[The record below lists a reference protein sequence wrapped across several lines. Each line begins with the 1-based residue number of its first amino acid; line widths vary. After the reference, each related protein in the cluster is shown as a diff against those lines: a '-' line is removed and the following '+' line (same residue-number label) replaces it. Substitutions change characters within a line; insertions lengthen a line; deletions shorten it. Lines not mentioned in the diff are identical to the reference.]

1 MGIYE
6 MRADLARALAHP
18 LRLEIL
24 DILLADG
31 EKCVCE
37 IADKVDAQQ
46 PTVSKHLSVL
56 RDAGILASRKDGL
69 MVYYRVRVPCIQGFF
84 HCLDRV
90 MEEDLKRRQ
99 AHLEEGGYVDE

>member
-6 MRADLARALAHP
+6 MRADLAKALAHS

-24 DILLADG
+24 DILLTEG

-37 IADKVDAQQ
+37 IAEKVGAQQ
-46 PTVSKHLSVL
+46 PTVSKHLSIL

-69 MVYYRVRVPCIQGFF
+69 MVFYRVRVPCIQGFF

-90 MEEDLKRRQ
+90 LGEDLRRRQ
-99 AHLEEGGYVDE
+99 AHLEEAGCDE

>member
-6 MRADLARALAHP
+6 MRADLAKALAHP

-24 DILLADG
+24 DILLTEG
-31 EKCVCE
+31 EQCVCE
-37 IADKVDAQQ
+37 IVDKVGAQQ
-46 PTVSKHLSVL
+46 PTVSKHLSIL

-69 MVYYRVRVPCIQGFF
+69 MVFYRVRVPCIQGFF

-90 MEEDLKRRQ
+90 LDEDLKRRQ
-99 AHLEEGGYVDE
+99 AHLEEVIYGDE

>member
-1 MGIYE
+1 M
-6 MRADLARALAHP
+6 
-18 LRLEIL
+18 
-24 DILLADG
+24 LLTEG

-69 MVYYRVRVPCIQGFF
+69 MVYYRVRVPCIQGFSLF
-84 HCLDRV
+84 GQSSGRRPQ
-90 MEEDLKRRQ
+90 KRQ
-99 AHLEEGGYVDE
+99 AHLEEGGYIDGKPATTEGRGIRGILSILS